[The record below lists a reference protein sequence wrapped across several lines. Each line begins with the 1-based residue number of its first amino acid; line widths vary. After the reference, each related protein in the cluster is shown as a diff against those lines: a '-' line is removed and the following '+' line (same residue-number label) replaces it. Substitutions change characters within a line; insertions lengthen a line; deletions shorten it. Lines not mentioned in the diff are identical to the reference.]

1 MMKIDIL
8 TLFPEMFSPLEHSI
22 VGNGGGQGM
31 LLRAQPIFDAF
42 DAIEKKNPRVILL
55 DPAGKQFDQAYAE
68 DLAQEEELIFICG
81 HYEGYDER
89 IKTLVTDEISLG
101 DYVLTGGELAA
112 MTMIDATVR
121 LIPEVIGK
129 ESSHQDDS
137 FSSGLLEYPQ
147 YTRPYDY
154 RGMVVPD
161 VLMSGHHEKIRQWR
175 PEGRLKK
182 KDKRRRGEWA
192 KFERVVNSAEYQK
205 IAAQSPSYFAWG
217 RMMELAG
224 ENQDAQQMM
233 NIFLQASWQ
242 SESQESF
249 SKTLEYADKVLAN
262 KAISSKDA
270 INTQFL
276 RGEML
281 RKLGRFDEAKRVFT
295 ALQKNPEV
303 KKDKLFS
310 QLAALQLSLVAKK
323 SMVSE
328 IIDFD
333 KK

>member
-1 MMKIDIL
+1 MKTQLL
-8 TLFPEMFSPLEHSI
+8 TLLLLVASASASAHTAQEMAFTCPIGGEKFTQTMDTSGTRIGMMTDTRPVGPIATPFSLAQCPSNKFVMFKKEFSP
-22 VGNGGGQGM
+22 
-31 LLRAQPIFDAF
+31 D
-42 DAIEKKNPRVILL
+42 
-55 DPAGKQFDQAYAE
+55 
-68 DLAQEEELIFICG
+68 
-81 HYEGYDER
+81 
-89 IKTLVTDEISLG
+89 
-101 DYVLTGGELAA
+101 ELA
-112 MTMIDATVR
+112 
-121 LIPEVIGK
+121 
-129 ESSHQDDS
+129 
-137 FSSGLLEYPQ
+137 
-147 YTRPYDY
+147 
-154 RGMVVPD
+154 
-161 VLMSGHHEKIRQWR
+161 
-175 PEGRLKK
+175 
-182 KDKRRRGEWA
+182 
-192 KFERVVNSAEYQK
+192 KFKRVVNSAEYQQ

-249 SKTLEYADKVLAN
+249 NKTLEYADKVLAN

>member
-1 MMKIDIL
+1 MKTQLL
-8 TLFPEMFSPLEHSI
+8 TLLLLVASASASAHTAQEMAFTCPIGGEKFTQTMDTSGTRIGMMTDTRPVGPIATPFSLAQCPSNKFVMFKKEFSP
-22 VGNGGGQGM
+22 
-31 LLRAQPIFDAF
+31 D
-42 DAIEKKNPRVILL
+42 
-55 DPAGKQFDQAYAE
+55 
-68 DLAQEEELIFICG
+68 EL
-81 HYEGYDER
+81 
-89 IKTLVTDEISLG
+89 
-101 DYVLTGGELAA
+101 
-112 MTMIDATVR
+112 
-121 LIPEVIGK
+121 
-129 ESSHQDDS
+129 
-137 FSSGLLEYPQ
+137 
-147 YTRPYDY
+147 
-154 RGMVVPD
+154 
-161 VLMSGHHEKIRQWR
+161 
-175 PEGRLKK
+175 
-182 KDKRRRGEWA
+182 A
-192 KFERVVNSAEYQK
+192 KFERVVNSAEYQQ

-328 IIDFD
+328 IIDFN

>member
-1 MMKIDIL
+1 MKTQLL
-8 TLFPEMFSPLEHSI
+8 TLLLLVASASASAHTAQEMAFTCPIGGEKFTQTMDTSGTRIGMMTDTRPIGPIATPFSLAQCPSNKFVMFKKEFSP
-22 VGNGGGQGM
+22 
-31 LLRAQPIFDAF
+31 D
-42 DAIEKKNPRVILL
+42 
-55 DPAGKQFDQAYAE
+55 
-68 DLAQEEELIFICG
+68 
-81 HYEGYDER
+81 
-89 IKTLVTDEISLG
+89 
-101 DYVLTGGELAA
+101 ELA
-112 MTMIDATVR
+112 
-121 LIPEVIGK
+121 
-129 ESSHQDDS
+129 
-137 FSSGLLEYPQ
+137 
-147 YTRPYDY
+147 
-154 RGMVVPD
+154 
-161 VLMSGHHEKIRQWR
+161 
-175 PEGRLKK
+175 
-182 KDKRRRGEWA
+182 
-192 KFERVVNSAEYQK
+192 KFKRVVNSAEYQQ

-310 QLAALQLSLVAKK
+310 QLATLQLSLVAKK

>member
-1 MMKIDIL
+1 MKTQLL
-8 TLFPEMFSPLEHSI
+8 TLLLLVASASASAHTAQEMAFTCPIGGEKFTQTMDTSGTRIDMMTDTRPVGPIATPFSLAQCPSNKFVMFKKEFSP
-22 VGNGGGQGM
+22 
-31 LLRAQPIFDAF
+31 D
-42 DAIEKKNPRVILL
+42 
-55 DPAGKQFDQAYAE
+55 
-68 DLAQEEELIFICG
+68 EL
-81 HYEGYDER
+81 
-89 IKTLVTDEISLG
+89 
-101 DYVLTGGELAA
+101 
-112 MTMIDATVR
+112 
-121 LIPEVIGK
+121 
-129 ESSHQDDS
+129 
-137 FSSGLLEYPQ
+137 
-147 YTRPYDY
+147 
-154 RGMVVPD
+154 
-161 VLMSGHHEKIRQWR
+161 
-175 PEGRLKK
+175 
-182 KDKRRRGEWA
+182 A
-192 KFERVVNSAEYQK
+192 KFERVVNSAEYQQ

>member
-1 MMKIDIL
+1 MKTQLL
-8 TLFPEMFSPLEHSI
+8 TLLLLVASASASAHTAQEMAFTCPIGGEKFTQTMDTSGTRIGMMTDTRPVGPIATPFSLAQCPSNKFVMFKKEFSP
-22 VGNGGGQGM
+22 
-31 LLRAQPIFDAF
+31 D
-42 DAIEKKNPRVILL
+42 
-55 DPAGKQFDQAYAE
+55 
-68 DLAQEEELIFICG
+68 EL
-81 HYEGYDER
+81 
-89 IKTLVTDEISLG
+89 
-101 DYVLTGGELAA
+101 
-112 MTMIDATVR
+112 
-121 LIPEVIGK
+121 
-129 ESSHQDDS
+129 
-137 FSSGLLEYPQ
+137 
-147 YTRPYDY
+147 
-154 RGMVVPD
+154 
-161 VLMSGHHEKIRQWR
+161 
-175 PEGRLKK
+175 
-182 KDKRRRGEWA
+182 A
-192 KFERVVNSAEYQK
+192 KFERVVNSAEYQQ

-295 ALQKNPEV
+295 TLQKNPEV

-310 QLAALQLSLVAKK
+310 QLATLQLSLVAKK

>member
-1 MMKIDIL
+1 MKTQLLALLLLAAGASVSAHTATEKAFTCPIGGETFSQTIDTSGTSFGMMTDTRPVGPIAAPFSIAQCPSNK
-8 TLFPEMFSPLEHSI
+8 FVMFKDTFS
-22 VGNGGGQGM
+22 
-31 LLRAQPIFDAF
+31 
-42 DAIEKKNPRVILL
+42 K
-55 DPAGKQFDQAYAE
+55 
-68 DLAQEEELIFICG
+68 EEL
-81 HYEGYDER
+81 
-89 IKTLVTDEISLG
+89 
-101 DYVLTGGELAA
+101 
-112 MTMIDATVR
+112 
-121 LIPEVIGK
+121 
-129 ESSHQDDS
+129 
-137 FSSGLLEYPQ
+137 
-147 YTRPYDY
+147 
-154 RGMVVPD
+154 
-161 VLMSGHHEKIRQWR
+161 
-175 PEGRLKK
+175 
-182 KDKRRRGEWA
+182 A

-205 IAAQSPSYFAWG
+205 IVAQSPSYFAWG

-303 KKDKLFS
+303 KQNKLFS
-310 QLAALQLSLVAKK
+310 QLAALQLGLVAKK
-323 SMVSE
+323 STVSE
-328 IIDFD
+328 VIDFD

>member
-1 MMKIDIL
+1 MK
-8 TLFPEMFSPLEHSI
+8 TKLFP
-22 VGNGGGQGM
+22 
-31 LLRAQPIFDAF
+31 LLLLLAASAF
-42 DAIEKKNPRVILL
+42 AW
-55 DPAGKQFDQAYAE
+55 AHT
-68 DLAQEEELIFICG
+68 AQEMAFTCPI
-81 HYEGYDER
+81 
-89 IKTLVTDEISLG
+89 
-101 DYVLTGGELAA
+101 GGEKFSQVMDTSGTSIGMMTDMRPVGPIAA
-112 MTMIDATVR
+112 PYA
-121 LIPEVIGK
+121 IPQCPKNKFVMFK
-129 ESSHQDDS
+129 NQ
-137 FSSGLLEYPQ
+137 FSKAEL
-147 YTRPYDY
+147 
-154 RGMVVPD
+154 
-161 VLMSGHHEKIRQWR
+161 
-175 PEGRLKK
+175 
-182 KDKRRRGEWA
+182 A
-192 KFERVVNSAEYQK
+192 KFERVVNSAEYQQ

-224 ENQDAQQMM
+224 ENTDTQQMM
-233 NIFLQASWQ
+233 NIFLKASWQ

-303 KKDKLFS
+303 KQDKLFS
-310 QLAALQLSLVAKK
+310 QLAALQLGLVAKK
-323 SMVSE
+323 STVSE

>member
-1 MMKIDIL
+1 MKTQLL
-8 TLFPEMFSPLEHSI
+8 TLLLLVASASASAHTAQEIAFTCPIGGEKFTQTMDISGTRIGMMTDTRPVGPIATPFSLAQCPSNKFVMFKKEFSP
-22 VGNGGGQGM
+22 
-31 LLRAQPIFDAF
+31 D
-42 DAIEKKNPRVILL
+42 
-55 DPAGKQFDQAYAE
+55 
-68 DLAQEEELIFICG
+68 EL
-81 HYEGYDER
+81 
-89 IKTLVTDEISLG
+89 
-101 DYVLTGGELAA
+101 
-112 MTMIDATVR
+112 
-121 LIPEVIGK
+121 
-129 ESSHQDDS
+129 
-137 FSSGLLEYPQ
+137 
-147 YTRPYDY
+147 
-154 RGMVVPD
+154 
-161 VLMSGHHEKIRQWR
+161 
-175 PEGRLKK
+175 
-182 KDKRRRGEWA
+182 A
-192 KFERVVNSAEYQK
+192 KFERVVNSAEYQQ

-303 KKDKLFS
+303 KKDQLFS

>member
-1 MMKIDIL
+1 MK
-8 TLFPEMFSPLEHSI
+8 TKLFPLFLLLAASASAWAHTAQEMAFTCPIGGEKFSQVMDTSGTSIGMMTDMRPVGPIAAPFSLAQCPSNKFVMFKDKFSP
-22 VGNGGGQGM
+22 
-31 LLRAQPIFDAF
+31 A
-42 DAIEKKNPRVILL
+42 
-55 DPAGKQFDQAYAE
+55 
-68 DLAQEEELIFICG
+68 
-81 HYEGYDER
+81 
-89 IKTLVTDEISLG
+89 
-101 DYVLTGGELAA
+101 ELA
-112 MTMIDATVR
+112 
-121 LIPEVIGK
+121 
-129 ESSHQDDS
+129 
-137 FSSGLLEYPQ
+137 
-147 YTRPYDY
+147 
-154 RGMVVPD
+154 
-161 VLMSGHHEKIRQWR
+161 
-175 PEGRLKK
+175 
-182 KDKRRRGEWA
+182 
-192 KFERVVNSAEYQK
+192 KFTRVVNSAEYQQ

-224 ENQDAQQMM
+224 ENADAQQMM
-233 NIFLQASWQ
+233 NIFLKASWQ

-270 INTQFL
+270 INAQFL

-303 KKDKLFS
+303 KQDKLFS

-323 SMVSE
+323 STVSE

>member
-1 MMKIDIL
+1 MKTHLL
-8 TLFPEMFSPLEHSI
+8 TLLLLVASASASAHTAQEIAFTCPIGGEKFTQTMDTSGTRIGMMTDTRPVGPIATPFSLAQCPSNKFVMFKKEFSP
-22 VGNGGGQGM
+22 
-31 LLRAQPIFDAF
+31 D
-42 DAIEKKNPRVILL
+42 
-55 DPAGKQFDQAYAE
+55 
-68 DLAQEEELIFICG
+68 EL
-81 HYEGYDER
+81 
-89 IKTLVTDEISLG
+89 
-101 DYVLTGGELAA
+101 
-112 MTMIDATVR
+112 
-121 LIPEVIGK
+121 
-129 ESSHQDDS
+129 
-137 FSSGLLEYPQ
+137 
-147 YTRPYDY
+147 
-154 RGMVVPD
+154 
-161 VLMSGHHEKIRQWR
+161 
-175 PEGRLKK
+175 
-182 KDKRRRGEWA
+182 A
-192 KFERVVNSAEYQK
+192 KFERVVNSAEYQQ

>member
-1 MMKIDIL
+1 MKTQLL
-8 TLFPEMFSPLEHSI
+8 TLLLLAASASASAHTAQEIAFTCPIGGEKFTQTMDTSGTRIGMMTDTRPVGPIATPFSLAQCPSNKFVMFKKEFSP
-22 VGNGGGQGM
+22 
-31 LLRAQPIFDAF
+31 D
-42 DAIEKKNPRVILL
+42 
-55 DPAGKQFDQAYAE
+55 
-68 DLAQEEELIFICG
+68 EL
-81 HYEGYDER
+81 
-89 IKTLVTDEISLG
+89 
-101 DYVLTGGELAA
+101 
-112 MTMIDATVR
+112 
-121 LIPEVIGK
+121 
-129 ESSHQDDS
+129 
-137 FSSGLLEYPQ
+137 
-147 YTRPYDY
+147 
-154 RGMVVPD
+154 
-161 VLMSGHHEKIRQWR
+161 
-175 PEGRLKK
+175 
-182 KDKRRRGEWA
+182 A
-192 KFERVVNSAEYQK
+192 KFERVVNSAEYQQ
-205 IAAQSPSYFAWG
+205 IATQSPSYFAWG

-310 QLAALQLSLVAKK
+310 QLATLQLSLVAKK

>member
-1 MMKIDIL
+1 MKTQLL
-8 TLFPEMFSPLEHSI
+8 TLLLLVASASASAHTAQEMAFTCPIGGEKFTQTMDTSGTRIGMMTDTRPVGPIATPFSLAQCPSNKFVMFKKEFSP
-22 VGNGGGQGM
+22 
-31 LLRAQPIFDAF
+31 D
-42 DAIEKKNPRVILL
+42 
-55 DPAGKQFDQAYAE
+55 
-68 DLAQEEELIFICG
+68 EL
-81 HYEGYDER
+81 
-89 IKTLVTDEISLG
+89 
-101 DYVLTGGELAA
+101 
-112 MTMIDATVR
+112 
-121 LIPEVIGK
+121 
-129 ESSHQDDS
+129 
-137 FSSGLLEYPQ
+137 
-147 YTRPYDY
+147 
-154 RGMVVPD
+154 
-161 VLMSGHHEKIRQWR
+161 
-175 PEGRLKK
+175 
-182 KDKRRRGEWA
+182 A
-192 KFERVVNSAEYQK
+192 KFERVVNSAEYQQ

-262 KAISSKDA
+262 KAISSKDV

>member
-1 MMKIDIL
+1 MKTHLL
-8 TLFPEMFSPLEHSI
+8 TLLLLVASASASAHTAQEIAFTCPIGGEKFTQTMDTSGTRIGMMTDTRPVGPIATPFSLAQCPSNKFVMFKKEFSP
-22 VGNGGGQGM
+22 
-31 LLRAQPIFDAF
+31 D
-42 DAIEKKNPRVILL
+42 
-55 DPAGKQFDQAYAE
+55 
-68 DLAQEEELIFICG
+68 EL
-81 HYEGYDER
+81 
-89 IKTLVTDEISLG
+89 
-101 DYVLTGGELAA
+101 
-112 MTMIDATVR
+112 
-121 LIPEVIGK
+121 
-129 ESSHQDDS
+129 
-137 FSSGLLEYPQ
+137 
-147 YTRPYDY
+147 
-154 RGMVVPD
+154 
-161 VLMSGHHEKIRQWR
+161 
-175 PEGRLKK
+175 
-182 KDKRRRGEWA
+182 A
-192 KFERVVNSAEYQK
+192 KFERVVNSAEYQQ

-310 QLAALQLSLVAKK
+310 QLATLQLSLVAKK
-323 SMVSE
+323 STVSE

>member
-1 MMKIDIL
+1 MKTQLL
-8 TLFPEMFSPLEHSI
+8 TLLLLVASASASAHTAQEMAFTCPIGGEKFTQTMDTSGTRIGMMTDTRPVGPIATPFSLAQCPSNKFVMFKKEFSP
-22 VGNGGGQGM
+22 
-31 LLRAQPIFDAF
+31 D
-42 DAIEKKNPRVILL
+42 
-55 DPAGKQFDQAYAE
+55 
-68 DLAQEEELIFICG
+68 
-81 HYEGYDER
+81 
-89 IKTLVTDEISLG
+89 
-101 DYVLTGGELAA
+101 ELA
-112 MTMIDATVR
+112 
-121 LIPEVIGK
+121 
-129 ESSHQDDS
+129 
-137 FSSGLLEYPQ
+137 
-147 YTRPYDY
+147 
-154 RGMVVPD
+154 
-161 VLMSGHHEKIRQWR
+161 
-175 PEGRLKK
+175 
-182 KDKRRRGEWA
+182 
-192 KFERVVNSAEYQK
+192 KFKRVVNSAEYQQ

-249 SKTLEYADKVLAN
+249 NKTLEYADKVLAN

-295 ALQKNPEV
+295 ALQ
-303 KKDKLFS
+303 
-310 QLAALQLSLVAKK
+310 LSLVAKK

>member
-1 MMKIDIL
+1 MKTKLLALLFIATSASAWAHTAAEQKFTCPIGGETFTQVMDTSGTSFGMMTDTRPVGPIAAPFSIAQCPSNK
-8 TLFPEMFSPLEHSI
+8 FVMF
-22 VGNGGGQGM
+22 
-31 LLRAQPIFDAF
+31 
-42 DAIEKKNPRVILL
+42 KNTFS
-55 DPAGKQFDQAYAE
+55 K
-68 DLAQEEELIFICG
+68 EEL
-81 HYEGYDER
+81 
-89 IKTLVTDEISLG
+89 
-101 DYVLTGGELAA
+101 
-112 MTMIDATVR
+112 
-121 LIPEVIGK
+121 
-129 ESSHQDDS
+129 
-137 FSSGLLEYPQ
+137 
-147 YTRPYDY
+147 
-154 RGMVVPD
+154 
-161 VLMSGHHEKIRQWR
+161 
-175 PEGRLKK
+175 
-182 KDKRRRGEWA
+182 A
-192 KFERVVNSAEYQK
+192 KFERVVTSAEYQQ

-310 QLAALQLSLVAKK
+310 QLATLQLSLVAKK

>member
-1 MMKIDIL
+1 MK
-8 TLFPEMFSPLEHSI
+8 TKLFPLLLLLATSASAWAHTAQEMAFTCPIGGEKFTQTMDTSGTSIGMMTDMRPVGPIAAPFPLAQCPSNKFVMFKDKFSP
-22 VGNGGGQGM
+22 
-31 LLRAQPIFDAF
+31 D
-42 DAIEKKNPRVILL
+42 
-55 DPAGKQFDQAYAE
+55 
-68 DLAQEEELIFICG
+68 EL
-81 HYEGYDER
+81 
-89 IKTLVTDEISLG
+89 
-101 DYVLTGGELAA
+101 
-112 MTMIDATVR
+112 
-121 LIPEVIGK
+121 
-129 ESSHQDDS
+129 
-137 FSSGLLEYPQ
+137 
-147 YTRPYDY
+147 
-154 RGMVVPD
+154 
-161 VLMSGHHEKIRQWR
+161 
-175 PEGRLKK
+175 
-182 KDKRRRGEWA
+182 A
-192 KFERVVNSAEYQK
+192 KFERVVNGAEYQR

-224 ENQDAQQMM
+224 ENTDAQQMM
-233 NIFLQASWQ
+233 NIFLKASWQ

-295 ALQKNPEV
+295 ALQKNPAV
-303 KKDKLFS
+303 KQDKLFS
-310 QLAALQLSLVAKK
+310 QLATLQLSLVAQK

>member
-1 MMKIDIL
+1 MKTQLL
-8 TLFPEMFSPLEHSI
+8 TLLLIVASASASAHTAQEIAFTCPIGGEKFTQTMDTSGTRIGMMTDTRPVGPIATPFSLAQCPSNKFVMFKKEFSP
-22 VGNGGGQGM
+22 
-31 LLRAQPIFDAF
+31 D
-42 DAIEKKNPRVILL
+42 
-55 DPAGKQFDQAYAE
+55 
-68 DLAQEEELIFICG
+68 EL
-81 HYEGYDER
+81 
-89 IKTLVTDEISLG
+89 
-101 DYVLTGGELAA
+101 
-112 MTMIDATVR
+112 
-121 LIPEVIGK
+121 
-129 ESSHQDDS
+129 
-137 FSSGLLEYPQ
+137 
-147 YTRPYDY
+147 
-154 RGMVVPD
+154 
-161 VLMSGHHEKIRQWR
+161 
-175 PEGRLKK
+175 
-182 KDKRRRGEWA
+182 A
-192 KFERVVNSAEYQK
+192 KFERVVNSAEYQQ

-303 KKDKLFS
+303 KKDQLFS

>member
-1 MMKIDIL
+1 MKTQLL
-8 TLFPEMFSPLEHSI
+8 TLLLLVASASASAHTAQEMAFTCPIGGEKFTQTIDTSGTRIGMMTDTRPVGPIATPFSLAQCPSNKFVMFKKEFSP
-22 VGNGGGQGM
+22 
-31 LLRAQPIFDAF
+31 D
-42 DAIEKKNPRVILL
+42 
-55 DPAGKQFDQAYAE
+55 
-68 DLAQEEELIFICG
+68 EL
-81 HYEGYDER
+81 
-89 IKTLVTDEISLG
+89 
-101 DYVLTGGELAA
+101 
-112 MTMIDATVR
+112 
-121 LIPEVIGK
+121 
-129 ESSHQDDS
+129 
-137 FSSGLLEYPQ
+137 
-147 YTRPYDY
+147 
-154 RGMVVPD
+154 
-161 VLMSGHHEKIRQWR
+161 
-175 PEGRLKK
+175 
-182 KDKRRRGEWA
+182 A
-192 KFERVVNSAEYQK
+192 KFERVVNSAEYQQ

-224 ENQDAQQMM
+224 ENTDAQQMLH
-233 NIFLQASWQ
+233 IFLQASWQ

>member
-1 MMKIDIL
+1 MKTQLL
-8 TLFPEMFSPLEHSI
+8 TLLLLAASASASAHTAQEIAFTCPIGGEKFTQTMDTSGTRIGMMTDTRPVGPIATPFSLAQCPSNKFVMFKKEFSP
-22 VGNGGGQGM
+22 
-31 LLRAQPIFDAF
+31 D
-42 DAIEKKNPRVILL
+42 
-55 DPAGKQFDQAYAE
+55 
-68 DLAQEEELIFICG
+68 EL
-81 HYEGYDER
+81 
-89 IKTLVTDEISLG
+89 
-101 DYVLTGGELAA
+101 
-112 MTMIDATVR
+112 
-121 LIPEVIGK
+121 
-129 ESSHQDDS
+129 
-137 FSSGLLEYPQ
+137 
-147 YTRPYDY
+147 
-154 RGMVVPD
+154 
-161 VLMSGHHEKIRQWR
+161 
-175 PEGRLKK
+175 
-182 KDKRRRGEWA
+182 A
-192 KFERVVNSAEYQK
+192 KFERVVNSAEYQQ